1 MPLFGSKPKKVYVL
15 IYYRTNPPTISQQA
29 DIMSTLSKSGTPAV
43 LAEVGQLSAEVQHAP
58 APMLEAYMKLQC
70 TQYLMRNGIGIAS
83 KKLDYKTKEM
93 SGFVVTTMA
102 GEFVGG
108 PS

>member
-15 IYYRTNPPTISQQA
+15 IYYRANPPTSSQQA
-29 DIMSTLSKSGTPAV
+29 EIMTSLAKGGTPVV

-58 APMLEAYMKLQC
+58 TPMLEAYMELQC
-70 TQYLMRNGIGIAS
+70 AQYLMRNGIGIAS
-83 KKLDYKTKEM
+83 KKLDYKTKDIG
-93 SGFVVTTMA
+93 GFVVTTMA
-102 GEFVGG
+102 GDFVGG